1 MSLQRQQEKGW
12 VHHYD
17 KLRKI
22 GLEFAVNNWTKIR
35 DTDNMKQ
42 VMACGNMTWIEH
54 LMDETYSIRNYK
66 K

>member
-42 VMACGNMTWIEH
+42 H
-54 LMDETYSIRNYK
+54 LIDKTYSIRNYK

>member
-1 MSLQRQQEKGW
+1 MSLQRQQEK
-12 VHHYD
+12 
-17 KLRKI
+17 